1 MGTLS
6 PNNTLVC
13 YCISRTLIGNGQ
25 YVTNV
30 TPLKLSTVNENF
42 DVTNDVTVKS
52 LNFVKIA
59 ISNMLRPDA
68 SLLKIIRDLKATKS
82 KFYSNS

>member
-6 PNNTLVC
+6 QNNRWVC
-13 YCISRTLIGNGQ
+13 YYILRTLTGNGQ

-30 TPLKLSTVNENF
+30 TPLKLSTVNGKF

-52 LNFVKIA
+52 VILW
-59 ISNMLRPDA
+59 ISE
-68 SLLKIIRDLKATKS
+68 
-82 KFYSNS
+82 